1 MWLPSSIYERVPQFW
16 MLIGLAF
23 FAFGLY
29 LGFEYQLIFVY
40 FALGAL
46 SVGRSLWIFSA
57 RRVYRAKDSD
67 AEVAQQSAE
76 SVETEAE
83 TEVQESEEQH
93 ESTPSY

>member
-1 MWLPSSIYERVPQFW
+1 MWLRSSIYERVPQFW

-40 FALGAL
+40 FAVGAL

-57 RRVYRAKDSD
+57 RRLYRAKASD
-67 AEVAQQSAE
+67 AEEAQHSAE
-76 SVETEAE
+76 AMETEAE
-83 TEVQESEEQH
+83 AEVQESEEQH
-93 ESTPSY
+93 DSAPSY